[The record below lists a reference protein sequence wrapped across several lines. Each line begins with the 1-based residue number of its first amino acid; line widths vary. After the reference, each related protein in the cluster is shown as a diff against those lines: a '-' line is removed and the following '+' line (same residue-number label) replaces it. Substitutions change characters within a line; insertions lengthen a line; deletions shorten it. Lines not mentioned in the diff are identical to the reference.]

1 MFAIV
6 VGVLHEYCCVID
18 RFFSTSGS
26 ESQERIGVL
35 SIEESGESQSAAV
48 SLPAPAV
55 RNLTTSTDNVLRPA
69 LVRRPFAPR
78 REDRHLGALDSA
90 EDAEE
95 TENRVAAASV
105 KNRDPAI
112 DQSRRTVLHGGRR
125 SSPGAISVPAFEPTF
140 VRPAPRR
147 RRVRIAEQT
156 HVAPSTPL
164 PPEVAFADSSR
175 SSRARGGSGSHGGL
189 HKDAIEAFQEHLAA
203 ELGAAAAAAEA
214 ENVGET
220 DSN

>member
-1 MFAIV
+1 MIDIV
-6 VGVLHEYCCVID
+6 
-18 RFFSTSGS
+18 RSGS
-26 ESQERIGVL
+26 DSHERIGVL

-55 RNLTTSTDNVLRPA
+55 RNMTTSSDSVLRPA

-78 REDRHLGALDSA
+78 RDDRHLGALDSA

-95 TENRVAAASV
+95 TENRAAAASV
-105 KNRDPAI
+105 KNREPAI
-112 DQSRRTVLHGGRR
+112 DQSRRSVLHGARR
-125 SSPGAISVPAFEPTF
+125 SSPGATSLPAFEPTF

-164 PPEVAFADSSR
+164 PPDVAESSR
-175 SSRARGGSGSHGGL
+175 SRARGSSGSHGGL

-214 ENVGET
+214 ETVGET

>member
-1 MFAIV
+1 
-6 VGVLHEYCCVID
+6 
-18 RFFSTSGS
+18 
-26 ESQERIGVL
+26 VL

-55 RNLTTSTDNVLRPA
+55 RNMTTSSDNVLRPA

-78 REDRHLGALDSA
+78 REDRHVGALDSA

-112 DQSRRTVLHGGRR
+112 DQSRRSVLHAGRR
-125 SSPGAISVPAFEPTF
+125 SSPGATTVPAFEPTF

-164 PPEVAFADSSR
+164 AAAEESSR

-203 ELGAAAAAAEA
+203 ELGAAAAAAE
-214 ENVGET
+214 NVGET